1 MDHQA
6 LQESGKDKPSI
17 IKTLTEDTPAKMV
30 ANTEGAWTADKL
42 VTKITD
48 YVIWSVSWNFCCEK
62 ILTGW
67 MNSSEG

>member
-30 ANTEGAWTADKL
+30 ANTEGA
-42 VTKITD
+42 
-48 YVIWSVSWNFCCEK
+48 
-62 ILTGW
+62 
-67 MNSSEG
+67 